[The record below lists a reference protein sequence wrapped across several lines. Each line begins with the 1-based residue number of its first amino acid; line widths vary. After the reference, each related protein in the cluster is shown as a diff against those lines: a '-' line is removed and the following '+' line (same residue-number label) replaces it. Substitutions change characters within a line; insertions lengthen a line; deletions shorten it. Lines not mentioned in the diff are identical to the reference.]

1 MPRKTGVGMAV
12 YNRLIRAAAFRILDL
27 TKPFLIGV
35 TGPTGAGKGYV
46 CRLLAQAGLHPVD
59 CDRVYGQLTV
69 PGAPLLQ
76 DLAAAFGQEIIKD
89 GALDRKT
96 LAAKAFA
103 APAATKKLD
112 QVTHPAVLDACVQQ
126 AKIPAVLDAPQLF
139 ESGADALCAYTLAVT
154 APEDTR
160 LARIVER
167 DGIDRA
173 SAQLRMQAQPAADFY
188 TEKCTFTVTNDGR
201 DIKSQ
206 VDRILEA
213 IL

>member
-1 MPRKTGVGMAV
+1 M
-12 YNRLIRAAAFRILDL
+12 
-27 TKPFLIGV
+27 
-35 TGPTGAGKGYV
+35 
-46 CRLLAQAGLHPVD
+46 
-59 CDRVYGQLTV
+59 
-69 PGAPLLQ
+69 
-76 DLAAAFGQEIIKD
+76 
-89 GALDRKT
+89 
-96 LAAKAFA
+96 AAKAFA
-103 APAATKKLD
+103 TPAATEKLD

-154 APEDTR
+154 APKDTR
-160 LARIVER
+160 LARIMER

-173 SAQLRMQAQPAADFY
+173 AAQLRMQAQPAADFY

>member
-1 MPRKTGVGMAV
+1 MAEKIGADTSYICVKALEKGV
-12 YNRLIRAAAFRILDL
+12 NI
-27 TKPFLIGV
+27 IGV
-35 TGPTGAGKGYV
+35 TRGEV
-46 CRLLAQAGLHPVD
+46 
-59 CDRVYGQLTV
+59 
-69 PGAPLLQ
+69 
-76 DLAAAFGQEIIKD
+76 
-89 GALDRKT
+89 
-96 LAAKAFA
+96 
-103 APAATKKLD
+103 TKIHHTEKLD

-160 LARIVER
+160 RARIMER

-173 SAQLRMQAQPAADFY
+173 AARLRMQAQPAADFY

-206 VDRILEA
+206 VNRILEA